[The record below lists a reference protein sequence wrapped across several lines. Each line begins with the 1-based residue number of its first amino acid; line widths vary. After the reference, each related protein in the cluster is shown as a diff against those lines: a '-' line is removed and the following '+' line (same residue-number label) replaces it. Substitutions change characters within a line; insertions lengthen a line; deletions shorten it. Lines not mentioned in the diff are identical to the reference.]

1 MMPLRLYYSPMACSL
16 SCHIALEESGLRYDT
31 VEINTKTQVN
41 LTPYYRGIN
50 PLGKVPAL
58 DTDGSILTESAA
70 ILSYIGDLV
79 PEKGLLPP
87 AGSRTRAFAHE
98 WLNFLS
104 STVHIAFRPVFRPER
119 LIDEATCLDG
129 LRRMGVAQVI
139 EVLKHADA
147 KLGRGPYTL
156 GETFSLCDGY
166 LLVFYLWSK
175 RPELASDVPRFPA
188 LHTMAHLVL
197 MRPAVQWVMKAE
209 GVPIPPI

>member
-1 MMPLRLYYSPMACSL
+1 MTSLQLYYSPMACSL
-16 SCHIALEESGLRYDT
+16 SCHVALEESGLRYDT
-31 VEINTKTQVN
+31 VEINTKTEVN

-58 DTDGSILTESAA
+58 AIEGSILTESAA
-70 ILSYIGDLV
+70 ILSYIADLV

-87 AGSRTRAFAHE
+87 AGSRARAFAHE

-104 STVHIAFRPVFRPER
+104 STVHVAFRPVFRPER
-119 LIDEATCLDG
+119 LIDDATCLDG

-147 KLGRGPYTL
+147 RFGRGPYTL

-175 RPELASDVPRFPA
+175 RPQFASDVPRFPA
-188 LHTMAHLVL
+188 LHTMARLVL
-197 MRPAVQWVMKAE
+197 MRPAVQLVMKAE
-209 GVPIPPI
+209 GVPIPAI